1 MYRNRND
8 PRLRR
13 TLDELSHN
21 IESANEA
28 AQEGIYAFSH
38 NYVHPCVAS
47 ISHCFEA
54 CAAPCFGSREDR
66 LLRRRRGRGRARAE
80 HYFDFYD
87 DWEEEENDDPF
98 GWGNSEFDRLL
109 AGQGSST
116 QPGRQRAMSYG
127 ARRGDARYPVAR
139 RNSVA
144 PPHDVGQ
151 DPTIIPTSS
160 YFGFLGRLPWR
171 IGSKGLRYKPSAA
184 DLQEHPGATRRS
196 LEEHEPLIEESEEYP
211 AYFAHRRQRSGTT
224 ESGVTSDSL
233 SSRGDIL
240 PSEDELDDAVPLDD
254 EFATALERRN
264 TGTFLD
270 DNSSGKTP
278 HSKRPRGSRR
288 STRTMSSKSTRDSR
302 RRSAVASPSM
312 DKRSEA
318 GIQEV
323 PTLSELKCEET
334 RIQKEEEEA
343 VEIKREA
350 ARTLAARRGLKTDEH
365 LVCSHILCTWY
376 DLAIANTG
384 HTCSLYLP
392 RTRLPSDHPSKRRPW
407 RRLGALQSPHLEAH
421 DLERPSLSPRSKVSP
436 PPSQHHLQ
444 QSITGLEPQRQSGRL
459 KKRMKGLFRRNFRT
473 LQHGLTEI
481 LS

>member
-38 NYVHPCVAS
+38 NYINPCVAS
-47 ISHCFEA
+47 VSRCFEA
-54 CAAPCFGSREDR
+54 CAAPCLGSREDR

-98 GWGNSEFDRLL
+98 AWGNSEFDRLL
-109 AGQGSST
+109 AGQGSSS

-127 ARRGDARYPVAR
+127 ARRGDARHPAGR
-139 RNSVA
+139 RKSVA
-144 PPHDVGQ
+144 PPHDGSP

-160 YFGFLGRLPWR
+160 YFGFLGRLPFR
-171 IGSKGLRYKPSAA
+171 LGGKGLRYKPSAA
-184 DLQEHPGATRRS
+184 DLQDHPGASRRS
-196 LEEHEPLIEESEEYP
+196 LEEHDPLIEEPEEFPPYL
-211 AYFAHRRQRSGTT
+211 AHRRQRSGTN

-254 EFATALERRN
+254 EFAMALERRN
-264 TGTFLD
+264 TATFLD
-270 DNSSGKTP
+270 DTSSGKTP
-278 HSKRPRGSRR
+278 NSRRPRASRT
-288 STRTMSSKSTRDSR
+288 STRTVSSKGTRDSR
-302 RRSAVASPSM
+302 RRSTATSPSV

-323 PTLSELKCEET
+323 PTLSELKFEEV
-334 RIQKEEEEA
+334 RIQKEEEENI
-343 VEIKREA
+343 ERRRDA
-350 ARTLAARRGLKTDEH
+350 ARALAVRRGLKIEEDMAQTMPSETKSPIGSPKRKAAMSEIRSAPASPPRSPRPGGTIPFPSFD
-365 LVCSHILCTWY
+365 SHPTS
-376 DLAIANTG
+376 LATSPTSHPHAFGGSTPIKPTKEDNQGFVPAK
-384 HTCSLYLP
+384 
-392 RTRLPSDHPSKRRPW
+392 LPSFAARP
-407 RRLGALQSPHLEAH
+407 E
-421 DLERPSLSPRSKVSP
+421 
-436 PPSQHHLQ
+436 
-444 QSITGLEPQRQSGRL
+444 
-459 KKRMKGLFRRNFRT
+459 
-473 LQHGLTEI
+473 
-481 LS
+481 